1 MHAELHC
8 SADKAHSHPAI
19 ARYWCAQFCEHTV
32 AESPPHNLT
41 LLAALQVAQQDAER
55 ARFTVTRAEQE
66 KKSTIVRAKG
76 EAESAKLIGQAVK
89 ENPAFLALRKI
100 EAAREIADTV
110 ATAPNRL
117 YLNSDSLLLDLTPK
131 GQERS

>member
-1 MHAELHC
+1 M
-8 SADKAHSHPAI
+8 
-19 ARYWCAQFCEHTV
+19 
-32 AESPPHNLT
+32 
-41 LLAALQVAQQDAER
+41 LAASVQVAQQDAER
-55 ARFTVTRAEQE
+55 ARFTVTRAEQD

-89 ENPAFLALRKI
+89 DNPAFIALRKI

>member
-1 MHAELHC
+1 MHLLTSQSLGVSSPFLDA
-8 SADKAHSHPAI
+8 SAPLLLPCYTRS
-19 ARYWCAQFCEHTV
+19 T
-32 AESPPHNLT
+32 T
-41 LLAALQVAQQDAER
+41 MLAASVQVAQQDAER
-55 ARFTVTRAEQE
+55 ARFTVTRAEQD

-89 ENPAFLALRKI
+89 DNPAFIALRKI